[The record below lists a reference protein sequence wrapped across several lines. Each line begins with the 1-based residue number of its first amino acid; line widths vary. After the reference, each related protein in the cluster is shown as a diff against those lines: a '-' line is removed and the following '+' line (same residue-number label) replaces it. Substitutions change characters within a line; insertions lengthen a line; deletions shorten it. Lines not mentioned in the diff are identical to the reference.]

1 MNSTR
6 KLLKRVEELDSN
18 ILVLFA
24 ILISVFV
31 LMAFLSGGNILQ
43 ISTLQSMGFQL
54 PFLGLLAIAQMGPML
69 TGGIDLSIISISNLS
84 GIVAAMILVE
94 LSSGPVIFIAIA
106 AALLTALAAGA
117 INATAIAYM
126 GTSPIITTLGS
137 MIFLEGVALVVT
149 KGDIISGF
157 PDAFQAIGNGAV
169 FWIPIPFLIFLFLA
183 IVFGIII
190 ERTPYGISTYMVGS
204 NETATRYS
212 GINTKKVLFRTY
224 LTTGFIAGI
233 SSLIM
238 ISRFNTAQSGTGFS
252 FLLLTVLICV
262 LGGISP
268 NGGVGKITG
277 LVIAVLVLQV
287 ISSGFNLIGLSSYLA
302 EAVWGITLILAI
314 FLNNTISGRAYG

>member
-1 MNSTR
+1 MNSSR
-6 KLLKRVEELDSN
+6 KLIKRVEELDSN

-94 LSSGPVIFIAIA
+94 LSSGPVIFIAIT

-169 FWIPIPFLIFLFLA
+169 LWIPIPLLIFLLVA